1 MFAKFDNLRVF
12 DAAKS
17 AFVFTLFCFVMT
29 GCDYGYPKIKV
40 YNDALSPIE
49 VCGDYYERRLIGD
62 NPQDSAWSKKVRL
75 NPGDSV
81 NFYPWPWSDL
91 ENLKISVEFG
101 EIEKKDSI
109 LFFDKNAMSALR
121 EDSVIRIRD
130 R

>member
-1 MFAKFDNLRVF
+1 MKKIRL
-12 DAAKS
+12 
-17 AFVFTLFCFVMT
+17 AFISFCFMMT
-29 GCDYGYPKIKV
+29 GCDYGYPKIRV
-40 YNDALSPIE
+40 YNDALSPID

-62 NPQDSAWSKKVRL
+62 NPQDSAWSEKVRL

-81 NFYPWPWSDL
+81 IFYPWPWSDL

-121 EDSVIRIRD
+121 EDSIIRIQN
-130 R
+130 